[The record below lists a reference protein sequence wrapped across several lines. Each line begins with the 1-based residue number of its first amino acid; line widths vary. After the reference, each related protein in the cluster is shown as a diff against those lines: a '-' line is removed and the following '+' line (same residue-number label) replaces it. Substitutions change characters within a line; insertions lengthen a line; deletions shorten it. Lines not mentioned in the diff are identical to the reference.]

1 MEVEVAI
8 KDSNKRISIKL
19 DKEDYKKIEGLA
31 ADEMRSVSNYLSY
44 IIKIHLDKE
53 EDNEK

>member
-1 MEVEVAI
+1 MAI

>member
-1 MEVEVAI
+1 MAI

-19 DKEDYKKIEGLA
+19 EKEDYKKIEALA
-31 ADEMRSVSNYLSY
+31 SEEMRSVSNYLSY

-53 EDNEK
+53 ENNEK